1 MKNFFKSS
9 IFTSIVLFV
18 LGLLL
23 IFESEATI
31 TTISYIIGA
40 ILMAA
45 GTFAFVRYIR
55 NNKIG
60 FETSELDV
68 LYGIVTIVLGIIV
81 VTNPHAIAS
90 IIPIVLGIAIIISSA
105 IKIQYAFDLKN
116 CDNDMWKTT
125 MVIAIIST
133 ICGIVLLFNPFAGA
147 VLIMRI
153 VGIFILIYSVL
164 DIISTLIIKKNVDE
178 FKTIVEAEI
187 IEETEDATSNDEID
201 EKESSKKTSKNKKQ
215 TPKKNKK
222 SNSK

>member
-45 GTFAFVRYIR
+45 GAFAFVRYIR

-68 LYGIVTIVLGIIV
+68 IKEKY
-81 VTNPHAIAS
+81 AIES
-90 IIPIVLGIAIIISSA
+90 DFRQKIALKKQIEILEEQ
-105 IKIQYAFDLKN
+105 KQKMVRAFHDE
-116 CDNDMWKTT
+116 M
-125 MVIAIIST
+125 
-133 ICGIVLLFNPFAGA
+133 
-147 VLIMRI
+147 
-153 VGIFILIYSVL
+153 
-164 DIISTLIIKKNVDE
+164 STLEEEAANMQKQFAEGILVKTQLVTKIVIK
-178 FKTIVEAEI
+178 F
-187 IEETEDATSNDEID
+187 
-201 EKESSKKTSKNKKQ
+201 
-215 TPKKNKK
+215 
-222 SNSK
+222 

>member
-45 GTFAFVRYIR
+45 GAFAFVRYIR

-90 IIPIVLGIAIIISSA
+90 IIPIVLGIAIIVSSA
-105 IKIQYAFDLKN
+105 IKIQ
-116 CDNDMWKTT
+116 
-125 MVIAIIST
+125 
-133 ICGIVLLFNPFAGA
+133 
-147 VLIMRI
+147 
-153 VGIFILIYSVL
+153 
-164 DIISTLIIKKNVDE
+164 
-178 FKTIVEAEI
+178 
-187 IEETEDATSNDEID
+187 
-201 EKESSKKTSKNKKQ
+201 
-215 TPKKNKK
+215 
-222 SNSK
+222 

>member
-18 LGLLL
+18 LVLLL

-45 GTFAFVRYIR
+45 GAFAFVRYIR
-55 NNKIG
+55 NNKIA

-90 IIPIVLGIAIIISSA
+90 IIPIVLGIAIIVSSA
-105 IKIQYAFDLKN
+105 IK
-116 CDNDMWKTT
+116 
-125 MVIAIIST
+125 S
-133 ICGIVLLFNPFAGA
+133 G
-147 VLIMRI
+147 
-153 VGIFILIYSVL
+153 
-164 DIISTLIIKKNVDE
+164 
-178 FKTIVEAEI
+178 
-187 IEETEDATSNDEID
+187 
-201 EKESSKKTSKNKKQ
+201 KQ
-215 TPKKNKK
+215 QW
-222 SNSK
+222 